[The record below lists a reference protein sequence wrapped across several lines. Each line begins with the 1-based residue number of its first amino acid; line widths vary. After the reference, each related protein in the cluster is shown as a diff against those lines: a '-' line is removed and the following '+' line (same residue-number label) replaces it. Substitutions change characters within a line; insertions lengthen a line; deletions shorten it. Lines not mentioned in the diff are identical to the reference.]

1 MIWCAA
7 VGLFGLVLT
16 GAAFEST
23 DGVARA
29 VLTVMGQAAPTFDPP
44 LRFAVAL
51 MGAVTLGWGMTLAIA
66 MRALHQI
73 PAAQAAPIWRA
84 LTAAVV
90 IWFVVDS
97 TVSVATGFA
106 LNAVSN
112 AAFLVA
118 YLVAMLGSGVLQE
131 DGAVAPTQP
140 RPV

>member
-1 MIWCAA
+1 
-7 VGLFGLVLT
+7 
-16 GAAFEST
+16 
-23 DGVARA
+23 
-29 VLTVMGQAAPTFDPP
+29 
-44 LRFAVAL
+44 
-51 MGAVTLGWGMTLAIA
+51 

-118 YLVAMLGSGVLQE
+118 YLVPMLGA
-131 DGAVAPTQP
+131 GALRGDSVTAVYRP
-140 RPV
+140 RPA